1 MAMKCSWD
9 RFERCLYGVMAVGL
23 ILVGGWNG
31 GWFAGGCLT
40 AGLLLLIF
48 VVRDDYFGWWT

>member
-1 MAMKCSWD
+1 MKCSWD
-9 RFERCLYGVMAVGL
+9 RFERCLYGVMAVVL